1 MRVWIALLISII
13 VIISGVVALT
23 ILYNISYGEGPSE
36 ESNEHGCPA
45 SGGYTWN
52 ESIGACVREW
62 ELGDNERRVAKI
74 AARYLEADITIK
86 EITPASC
93 TDCYEVFFVNNENG
107 EEDSIVVDNWEVAED
122 NEVVYKIYVDDEH
135 ESWFTIIPDEISLA
149 PQQSGEIEITVSPPL
164 TTIGEHT
171 AFVYITSA
179 QPSSGLQ
186 VALGIKLKANI
197 TIDVVGY
204 GLSILQD
211 ILPYLIIGVL
221 GIVTLVIF
229 IFVVI
234 RPKIRRY

>member
-1 MRVWIALLISII
+1 ML
-13 VIISGVVALT
+13 VITALT
-23 ILYNISYGEGPSE
+23 LLAPLPVLALGVNPGEL
-36 ESNEHGCPA
+36 N
-45 SGGYTWN
+45 
-52 ESIGACVREW
+52 
-62 ELGDNERRVAKI
+62 
-74 AARYLEADITIK
+74 
-86 EITPASC
+86 
-93 TDCYEVFFVNNENG
+93 F
-107 EEDSIVVDNWEVAED
+107 VVDPGQQCSRTLDVINDED

-135 ESWFTIIPDEISLA
+135 ESWFSISPDEISLA

-211 ILPYLIIGVL
+211 NLPYLIIGVL